1 MRKTF
6 GELNVGEV
14 FTFNNRSYK
23 KISERAAIDKKT
35 YVVKLF
41 ENDIEVL

>member
-6 GELNVGEV
+6 RELDIGEA
-14 FTFNNRSYK
+14 FTFNNRSYEK
-23 KISERAAIDKKT
+23 VSERAAIDKKS

-41 ENDIEVL
+41 ENDIEVF

>member
-41 ENDIEVL
+41 KNDIEVF

>member
-23 KISERAAIDKKT
+23 KISERAAIDKKNLCCKT
-35 YVVKLF
+35 F
-41 ENDIEVL
+41 